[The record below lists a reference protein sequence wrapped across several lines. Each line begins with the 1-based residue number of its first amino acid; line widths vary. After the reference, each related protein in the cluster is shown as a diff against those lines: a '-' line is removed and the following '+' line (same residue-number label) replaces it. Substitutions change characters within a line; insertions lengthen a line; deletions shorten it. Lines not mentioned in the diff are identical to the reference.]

1 VVLIPQQMVEDEA
14 ARIARA
20 AAIVA
25 RLDAEMA
32 KDVARERRL
41 AGQRMKAAA
50 AQQRRW
56 ERVKRREGARVMPEF
71 ERISREELPA
81 LLDATEAYRLNDDD
95 PVLQPKECDGVVL
108 PLDILATL
116 LACCTAP
123 EPDRSRPLCLG
134 RVLDR
139 DRARARWQCRG
150 LLPRSPGQPAAAAGT
165 AGDDAVGLRG
175 GAGDRLSAAIIAA
188 QCSA

>member
-1 VVLIPQQMVEDEA
+1 MTTTPAMPRGMGRRQDPQALWRRLIDVGFPTHPRRGFRVFDLQPRSFLASEIEGLTTARAGHEVPQYRRDGAGGARRRDGDRYARRGPPSPALARGLPGICRALAAVVLIPQQMVEDEA

-71 ERISREELPA
+71 ERISRE
-81 LLDATEAYRLNDDD
+81 
-95 PVLQPKECDGVVL
+95 
-108 PLDILATL
+108 
-116 LACCTAP
+116 
-123 EPDRSRPLCLG
+123 
-134 RVLDR
+134 
-139 DRARARWQCRG
+139 ARAG
-150 LLPRSPGQPAAAAGT
+150 L
-165 AGDDAVGLRG
+165 
-175 GAGDRLSAAIIAA
+175 
-188 QCSA
+188 